1 MEYGN
6 DIFPYLQMAEYTQW
20 HEAEM
25 SNKHGISVVCLKL
38 PLYPS
43 NSAAAQIWCE
53 QIKNS
58 DTFLNASWISKVG
71 LRYVQSVLCK
81 DD

>member
-1 MEYGN
+1 
-6 DIFPYLQMAEYTQW
+6 MAEYTQW

-25 SNKHGISVVCLKL
+25 SNKDGISVVCLKL

-43 NSAAAQIWCE
+43 NSAAAQIRCE

-58 DTFLNASWISKVG
+58 DTFLNAS
-71 LRYVQSVLCK
+71 
-81 DD
+81 